1 MQSCRARGEIL
12 EFEQEEEVG
21 GFGVLKW
28 RWRCRDGSRE
38 FRTGLAMEG
47 PGAKEETDWS
57 YREVLG
63 ESLGLGV
70 IEHEIAI
77 YEVMRDLFYRKKL

>member
-1 MQSCRARGEIL
+1 
-12 EFEQEEEVG
+12 
-21 GFGVLKW
+21 
-28 RWRCRDGSRE
+28 
-38 FRTGLAMEG
+38 MEG